1 MILVLKFAKPFHER
15 GPFHMESVHLLCKSM
30 DWLLY
35 DRDLRHERVN
45 NYLVTENEFNHI
57 RKIRERL
64 QAIIR

>member
-1 MILVLKFAKPFHER
+1 
-15 GPFHMESVHLLCKSM
+15 MESVHLLCKSM